1 MSQRS
6 KGVIEKRWQLQRS
19 CCVPKK
25 RCADAEEMNCYKQTV
40 TVKTVTL
47 NPLVQFDLDCSHSFL
62 ILSIT
67 VVELKKKEEKE
78 NIILRVLPSSHFYAL
93 YDNFREALKWKVWVA
108 LTAPLVDMLVITGGR
123 HLK

>member
-1 MSQRS
+1 MSHRS

-25 RCADAEEMNCYKQTV
+25 RCADADEMNCYKQTV

-67 VVELKKKEEKE
+67 VVELKKRRKREHNPTRTSKFSLLC
-78 NIILRVLPSSHFYAL
+78 II
-93 YDNFREALKWKVWVA
+93 
-108 LTAPLVDMLVITGGR
+108 
-123 HLK
+123 